1 MSPHLTPEMLGELAT
16 VTDPR
21 ERAMDKAILC
31 YQMLK
36 ARIRLVEANIE
47 QLTGHFSGHDA
58 ATILKDLDL
67 VPSPTVNDRLN
78 EATDIRR
85 NEAS

>member
-1 MSPHLTPEMLGELAT
+1 MDDELASLDIDLSHTREALSTGNHLSFMSPHLTPEMLGELAT

-47 QLTGHFSGHDA
+47 QLTGQLQRA
-58 ATILKDLDL
+58 
-67 VPSPTVNDRLN
+67 
-78 EATDIRR
+78 
-85 NEAS
+85 